1 MTTRELQPVEW
12 SWFFDGFS
20 RQHRGKRMTIEVVD
34 APDAQ
39 AHTLAHRLPLLGIT
53 AEPRR
58 GQVESIEVMV
68 GDSPVSNVVHVIRQP
83 SHVRVAQITNGEDEM
98 LIIDS
103 ASGPTTRIE
112 FRPPTASGYQAA
124 GADGSQPEEARA

>member
-12 SWFFDGFS
+12 SWFFDCFS
-20 RQHRGKRMTIEVVD
+20 RQHRGRRMTIEVVD

-39 AHTLAHRLPLLGIT
+39 AFTLAHRLPLLGIT

-58 GQVESIEVMV
+58 GQVESIQVMV
-68 GDSPVSNVVHVIRQP
+68 GDSPGSNVVHFIRQP
-83 SHVRVAQITNGEDEM
+83 SHVRVAQLTNGEDDM

-103 ASGPTTRIE
+103 ESGPTTRVN
-112 FRPPTASGYQAA
+112 FPPFSSET
-124 GADGSQPEEARA
+124 